1 MECGLLQPLVPGVI
15 LRGFESHMASQY
27 IGIDMQYIIE
37 WILRLL
43 GWCLT
48 AVALF
53 GMSILLI
60 VLAGM
65 TYGGYVEFMKY
76 IKIVTS

>member
-1 MECGLLQPLVPGVI
+1 MLGVI

-48 AVALF
+48 AVTLF

-76 IKIVTS
+76 IKLVTS